1 MQESDGQKKSLE
13 EIKELSYE
21 LMTDKG
27 TEEQDFL
34 FKLIMI
40 GNTSVGKTCLLK
52 RVMDNEFREEH
63 QVTIGVDFGM
73 FTIKAP
79 AAEKGHV
86 TKLQIWD
93 TAG

>member
-1 MQESDGQKKSLE
+1 MDSTKASTDEAPAPGKAPTMQEIND
-13 EIKELSYE
+13 LSYE
-21 LMTDKG
+21 LITDKG
-27 TEEQDFL
+27 QENQDFL

-52 RVMDNEFREEH
+52 RVMDDVFKEEH

-79 AAEKGHV
+79 ATEKG
-86 TKLQIWD
+86 
-93 TAG
+93 